1 MTIAR
6 ALLPFALLA
15 TLTASTPKISEED
28 YASMPEAFATY
39 TRANVAWRAVEDR
52 MNFEE
57 GFHISE
63 AEVDAVFRFLAM
75 EPNFDAATEKD
86 LGMAENPQFKW
97 AHKPKIII
105 AMVMYFQNNQGVID
119 GDRDPLAQ
127 RILQPEAFELVLD
140 TILSVQA
147 ECDAKAW
154 PAALAEELEDFCVS
168 LVDNMGRIVEN
179 VLAFSKPKR
188 DGLTGLE
195 VLLRLRRDDVIKVYE
210 RSLLIQ
216 EDREAAAGSLGLI
229 RGALSLPLDPA
240 PGDLEAIAEELG
252 PAGEKLLKEILEE
265 DAAAAAPPTDGLAA
279 RAFKWASSFF
289 AGDSDGEADL

>member
-1 MTIAR
+1 MTIPR
-6 ALLPFALLA
+6 ALLRFALLA
-15 TLTASTPKISEED
+15 TLAASVPKISEED
-28 YASMPEAFATY
+28 YAGMDPAFATY
-39 TRANVAWRAVEDR
+39 TRANLAWRAVEEPMTYD
-52 MNFEE
+52 E
-57 GFHISE
+57 GFYISE
-63 AEVDAVFRFLAM
+63 AEVDAVFNFLDM

-86 LGMAENPQFKW
+86 LGMDMNPQFKW
-97 AHKPKIII
+97 AHKPKIVL
-105 AMVMYFQNNQGVID
+105 AMVMYFRNKRVD

-140 TILSVQA
+140 VTLAVQA

-179 VLAFSKPKR
+179 VLAFKPKR

-195 VLLRLRRDDVIKVYE
+195 VLLRLRRDDILKVYE

-229 RGALSLPLDPA
+229 RGALSLPLDPSA
-240 PGDLEAIAEELG
+240 GDLEAIAEELG
-252 PAGEKLLKEILEE
+252 PAGAKLLKEIYEE
-265 DAAAAAPPTDGLAA
+265 QAADAAP
-279 RAFKWASSFF
+279 
-289 AGDSDGEADL
+289 DL

>member
-6 ALLPFALLA
+6 ALIPFALLA
-15 TLTASTPKISEED
+15 TLAASVPKISEED
-28 YASMPEAFATY
+28 YAGMDPAFATY
-39 TRANVAWRAVEDR
+39 TRANLAWRAVEEPMTYD
-52 MNFEE
+52 E

-63 AEVDAVFRFLAM
+63 AEVDAVFTFLAM

-86 LGMAENPQFKW
+86 LGMDMNPQFKW
-97 AHKPKIII
+97 AHKPKIVL
-105 AMVMYFQNNQGVID
+105 AMVKYFRNKRVD
-119 GDRDPLAQ
+119 ESDPLAQ
-127 RILQPEAFELVLD
+127 RILQPEAFETVLD

-168 LVDNMGRIVEN
+168 LCDNMGRIVEN
-179 VLAFSKPKR
+179 VLAFKPR

-195 VLLRLRRDDVIKVYE
+195 VLLRLRRDDIIKVYE

-216 EDREAAAGSLGLI
+216 EDREAAAGGLGLI
-229 RGALSLPLDPA
+229 RGALSLPLDPS

-252 PAGEKLLKEILEE
+252 PAGAKLLKEIYEE
-265 DAAAAAPPTDGLAA
+265 QAADAAP
-279 RAFKWASSFF
+279 
-289 AGDSDGEADL
+289 DL